1 MMKKVV
7 LILTLMLF
15 VIACQQQPQGQ
26 QGGQFYEKFRTGAE
40 GLTISF
46 VSDQPPSK
54 IFDTDE
60 AFFVLNV
67 ENKGAKD
74 VGYPGDRIYLSG
86 FDPRILTGIPFTG
99 SSIEK
104 IEGKTSTSLVGGR
117 GVAEFKAI
125 LSKLPT
131 ESYETPIVATAC
143 YSYETIAEANIC
155 LDSDP
160 RSYAQRKVCTPTGLS
175 LGTQGAPVAVSSV
188 DVSAVKGS
196 ATLKFKVR
204 NAGIG
209 DVFRFGGEYL
219 TKCSPYVG
227 LDRFNDLD
235 RVQIFDVRVGAVSIT
250 PSCQLSDGNVRLINN
265 EGIFTCKVD
274 TRQFPATGAV
284 TTLSVDLRYG
294 YRNTL
299 SRRLEVL
306 RTPV

>member
-1 MMKKVV
+1 MKKVV
-7 LILTLMLF
+7 LVLALLLF
-15 VIACQQQPQGQ
+15 VFACQQQPTQPGS
-26 QGGQFYEKFRTGAE
+26 GQFYEKFRTGSE
-40 GLTISF
+40 GLVISF
-46 VSDQPPSK
+46 VPDQPPTK

-60 AFFVLNV
+60 VFFIINV
-67 ENKGAKD
+67 ENRGAKE
-74 VGYPGDRIYLSG
+74 VGYPGDRVYLSG
-86 FDPRILTGIPFTG
+86 FDPRILTGVPFTG
-99 SSIEK
+99 AQIEK

-117 GVAEFKAI
+117 GVAEFRATP
-125 LSKLPT
+125 SKLPT

-143 YSYETIAEANIC
+143 YSYETIAESNIC

-160 RSYAQRKVCTPTGLS
+160 RSYAQRKVCTPQGVS
-175 LGTQGAPVAVSSV
+175 LGTQGAPVSVSSV
-188 DVSAVKGS
+188 DISAVKGS

-235 RVQIFDVRVGAVSIT
+235 RVQVFDVKVGGVSIT
-250 PSCQLSDGNVRLINN
+250 PSCQLTDGVARLINN
-265 EGIFTCKVD
+265 EATFTCKVD
-274 TRQFPATGAV
+274 TRSFPTTGAV

-294 YRNTL
+294 YRNQI
-299 SRRLEVL
+299 SRKLEVL